1 VDVAI
6 VEPDGNYGNHRTSPA
21 ILADPPTVPSLT
33 SVILFGA
40 RSHNR
45 RGWINGA
52 LQVARD
58 EGGRIWKKVWI
69 INEFGG
75 GFAKQGDS
83 GGPVV
88 IQTSGEVLGH
98 LVCAL
103 GNKYWWNVGFN
114 AGLYKTSTA
123 LSTT

>member
-1 VDVAI
+1 VEVAI

-21 ILADPPTVPSLT
+21 ILAQPPTVPSLT

-45 RGWINGA
+45 REWINGA
-52 LQVARD
+52 LQVARE

-83 GGPVV
+83 GGPWSSKL
-88 IQTSGEVLGH
+88 QE
-98 LVCAL
+98 
-103 GNKYWWNVGFN
+103 KYSDIWFAHWETNIGGVVGFN